1 MSQYAKAGTDPGND
15 TGADVIRELGAKIGE
30 LLDEAVRLQAVA
42 RRMGDTETFERI
54 SAFIAG
60 VSAAEGAC
68 LSTDAGTGAFL
79 LSRLD
84 ESRVH

>member
-1 MSQYAKAGTDPGND
+1 MSKQTN
-15 TGADVIRELGAKIGE
+15 VIQELGTRIGE
-30 LLDEAVRLQAVA
+30 LLFEAVRLQAIA
-42 RRMGDTETFERI
+42 RGDGDMETFDRI

-68 LSTDAGTGAFL
+68 LQTDVGNGAFMM
-79 LSRLD
+79 SRLD

>member
-1 MSQYAKAGTDPGND
+1 MSKSTD
-15 TGADVIRELGAKIGE
+15 TIQELGNRISE
-30 LLDEAVRLQAVA
+30 LLVEAVRLQAVA
-42 RRMGDTETFERI
+42 RRSGDTESYERI

-68 LSTDAGTGAFL
+68 LSTDMGNGAFL

-84 ESRVH
+84 DTHVH